1 MARGIDVDDV
11 PSGSN
16 NERSKRPSDV
26 IDIFKFKAEKA
37 TRLRPLPG
45 GVFLYG
51 GHWVKVRNKQG
62 KETQFYTQCA
72 AFDSST
78 GKRAGGNGE
87 GHCPWCDLAAKYKG
101 SNRFSVDAYMNMM
114 DVMAAKK
121 FDKPPRPT
129 DEEIECK
136 HKIKDSETE
145 TPVRA
150 VRLPMGA
157 MGDLKKL
164 KDQNRSGEE
173 DEDGLVSG
181 EAYAVSDPEHGAI
194 VSITFSP
201 DEAPA
206 KKYSISLA
214 KRDHAIPATWKKFLR
229 WDLSELVDPFDE
241 EEMIRDAEGYLKRNK
256 DWLEELAGSDSE
268 DDTKSKKKK
277 RARDE
282 DEEDDEDD
290 EPPRRT
296 KKRSVEEDDDDLD
309 EDEDEPKS
317 RKKPAAKKKAVD
329 EDDDDWDE
337 PASKK
342 KSKPVD
348 EDEDEDDEDEPA
360 PKSRKKPV
368 AKKKVEDD
376 DDDFDEDDED
386 EDDEPPRRS
395 KAKAKKRPVDD
406 DEEEDD
412 DL

>member
-16 NERSKRPSDV
+16 RDRNKRPSDV
-26 IDIFKFKAEKA
+26 IDIYKFKPEKA

-51 GHWVKVRNKQG
+51 GHWVKVRNKAG
-62 KETQFYTQCA
+62 KETQFYTQCM
-72 AFDSST
+72 AFDAST

-121 FDKPPRPT
+121 FEKAPRPT
-129 DEEIECK
+129 EDEIECK

-181 EAYAVSDPEHGAI
+181 EAYGVSDPEHGAI
-194 VSITFSP
+194 ISITFSP

-214 KRDHAIPATWKKFLR
+214 KRDHAIPVSWKKFLR
-229 WDLSELVDPFDE
+229 WDLSELVDPIDE
-241 EEMIRDAEGYLKRNK
+241 EEMQRDAEGYLKRNK
-256 DWLEELAGSDSE
+256 DWLEELGGGDE
-268 DDTKSKKKK
+268 DEGKSKSKKK
-277 RARDE
+277 RTHD
-282 DEEDDEDD
+282 DDDDEDD

-296 KKRSVEEDDDDLD
+296 TKKRSVEEDDDLD
-309 EDEDEPKS
+309 EDEDEDDEPKS
-317 RKKPAAKKKAVD
+317 RKKPAARKKAVE

-337 PASKK
+337 PVSKK
-342 KSKPVD
+342 KSKSRDDD
-348 EDEDEDDEDEPA
+348 EDEDEDEPA
-360 PKSRKKPV
+360 PKSKRAP

-376 DDDFDEDDED
+376 DDDFDDDD

-406 DEEEDD
+406 DEDEDD